1 MNYSNHVGIIGS
13 GISGLTLGCCLLK
26 FGIDCVI
33 FEKSNEISKHGA
45 GISISRNALK
55 ILDRLDLINSFK
67 EESFQP
73 KKVSWN
79 YKNVEFHTTE
89 SDVFTANR
97 KNLIKV
103 LSEKYINLGGKTL
116 FNHEVKSVTSN
127 GKSLDFDNNDSFNI
141 KHIAVCDGIKSSI
154 RDRYFTKKNDI
165 QYSGFNAWR
174 GIGKSKNTKIQFH
187 LGSKSHVIN
196 YPINN
201 ELDQSFIGIVKNNKE
216 NNESWVTEGSI
227 ENLLLELNDEAESIK
242 SVLSKDQK
250 IFKWGI
256 FVRPPLKK
264 TFLDNITLLGDAA
277 HPMVPFLGQGGCMAI
292 EDAYTFALVLKKVNL
307 NFNLTQKIY
316 NKIRTSRNS
325 KIQKM
330 SMQQA
335 RLNHIENH
343 FIALTRN
350 FIMKNTNIISKRT
363 NIIWNYDAHYQIES
377 ELKKL

>member
-1 MNYSNHVGIIGS
+1 MDYSNHVGIIGS

-26 FGIDCVI
+26 FGIECVI
-33 FEKSNEISKHGA
+33 FEKSNEISEHGA

-67 EESFQP
+67 EKSFQP

-79 YKNVEFHTTE
+79 YKNFEFHTTE

-103 LSEKYINLGGKTL
+103 LNEKYINLGGKTL
-116 FNHEVKSVTSN
+116 FNHEAKGVNSN
-127 GKSLDFDNNDSFNI
+127 GKSLNFDNNDNLNI

-154 RDRYFTKKNDI
+154 RDRYFIKKNDI

-187 LGSKSHVIN
+187 LGSKSHVVN

-216 NNESWVTEGSI
+216 NTESWVTEGSL
-227 ENLLLELNDEAESIK
+227 ENLLFELNDEAKTIK

-264 TFLDNITLLGDAA
+264 IFLDNMTLLGDAA

-307 NFNLTQKIY
+307 NFNLAQKIY

-350 FIMKNTNIISKRT
+350 FIMKNTKIISRRT
-363 NIIWNYDAHYQIES
+363 NILWNYDAHYQIES

>member
-1 MNYSNHVGIIGS
+1 
-13 GISGLTLGCCLLK
+13 
-26 FGIDCVI
+26 
-33 FEKSNEISKHGA
+33 
-45 GISISRNALK
+45 
-55 ILDRLDLINSFK
+55 
-67 EESFQP
+67 
-73 KKVSWN
+73 
-79 YKNVEFHTTE
+79 
-89 SDVFTANR
+89 
-97 KNLIKV
+97 
-103 LSEKYINLGGKTL
+103 
-116 FNHEVKSVTSN
+116 
-127 GKSLDFDNNDSFNI
+127 
-141 KHIAVCDGIKSSI
+141 
-154 RDRYFTKKNDI
+154 
-165 QYSGFNAWR
+165 
-174 GIGKSKNTKIQFH
+174 
-187 LGSKSHVIN
+187 
-196 YPINN
+196 
-201 ELDQSFIGIVKNNKE
+201 LDQSFIGIVKNNKE

-242 SVLSKDQK
+242 SVLLKDQK

-350 FIMKNTNIISKRT
+350 FIMKNTKIISRRT

>member
-1 MNYSNHVGIIGS
+1 M
-13 GISGLTLGCCLLK
+13 
-26 FGIDCVI
+26 
-33 FEKSNEISKHGA
+33 
-45 GISISRNALK
+45 
-55 ILDRLDLINSFK
+55 
-67 EESFQP
+67 
-73 KKVSWN
+73 
-79 YKNVEFHTTE
+79 
-89 SDVFTANR
+89 
-97 KNLIKV
+97 
-103 LSEKYINLGGKTL
+103 
-116 FNHEVKSVTSN
+116 
-127 GKSLDFDNNDSFNI
+127 
-141 KHIAVCDGIKSSI
+141 
-154 RDRYFTKKNDI
+154 
-165 QYSGFNAWR
+165 
-174 GIGKSKNTKIQFH
+174 
-187 LGSKSHVIN
+187 IN

-350 FIMKNTNIISKRT
+350 FIMKNTKIISRRT
-363 NIIWNYDAHYQIES
+363 NILWNYDAHYQIES